1 MLTLMEQEEIFSC
14 DYHVHSEFSPC
25 SEDMNIKE
33 IAKISKDK
41 NIQVTITD
49 HSYVF
54 YMNDISKF
62 SERGVEK
69 TLDRK
74 RAMAKIEKYI
84 ENMRKFDINIG
95 SELDILPSGEILF
108 EKDFYDEL
116 YVRLGAI
123 HSLDS
128 ICRKRSN
135 NEIIEEFKRQNTIFI
150 NSGVDIIAHPFRIL
164 ESNGIYVDESL
175 ISWLV
180 KQAYPT
186 AALEVNAHKR
196 IPETDVKMVRKCYEF
211 GTKISIGTDSHR
223 MSELLDFS
231 YHKKVLLNSR
241 INDIGELVFRKEN

>member
-1 MLTLMEQEEIFSC
+1 MLTLMEQKEIFSRE
-14 DYHVHSEFSPC
+14 YHVHSEFSPC

-33 IAKISKDK
+33 IAQISKDK
-41 NIQVTITD
+41 NIQVAITD

-54 YMNDISKF
+54 YMDDISKF

-69 TLDRK
+69 TLDRT
-74 RAMAKIEKYI
+74 RARGKIKKYI

-116 YVRLGAI
+116 YVKLGAV
-123 HSLDS
+123 HYLDS
-128 ICRKRSN
+128 IHSKRSY

-150 NSGVDIIAHPFRIL
+150 NSGVDIIVHPFRIL

-175 ISWLV
+175 ISWLA
-180 KQAYPT
+180 KEAYP
-186 AALEVNAHKR
+186 AVALEVNSHKK
-196 IPETDVKMVRKCYEF
+196 IPETDVKMVRKCCEF

-241 INDIGELVFRKEN
+241 VNNIGKLVFRKEN

>member
-1 MLTLMEQEEIFSC
+1 MEEKEIFSC

-25 SEDMNIKE
+25 SEDMNIKQ
-33 IAKISKDK
+33 IARISKDK
-41 NIQVTITD
+41 NIQITITD
-49 HSYVF
+49 HSFVF
-54 YMNDISKF
+54 YMGDISKF

-74 RAMAKIEKYI
+74 KARGKIKKYI
-84 ENMRKFDINIG
+84 EDMKKIDIKIG

-108 EKDFYDEL
+108 ERDFYDEL

-123 HSLDS
+123 HYLDS
-128 ICRKRSN
+128 IYRKRSY

-150 NSGVDIIAHPFRIL
+150 NSGVNIIAHPFRIL

-175 ISWLV
+175 ISWLA

-186 AALEVNAHKR
+186 VALEVNTHKQ
-196 IPETDVKMVRKCYEF
+196 IPETDVEMVRKCYEY

-231 YHKKVLLNSR
+231 YHKKVLLDSR
-241 INDIGELVFRKEN
+241 INGIGKLVFRKEN